1 MGNASWQV
9 SQNLSVKSKHEFET
23 FLHQVNIVKKNVK
36 NRGKTTIIGFTIF
49 NKLFHFSAVTI
60 K

>member
-1 MGNASWQV
+1 MGNTSRQV
-9 SQNLSVKSKHEFET
+9 SQNLSVKNKHEFET
-23 FLHQVNIVKKNVK
+23 FLHQVNIVKKLWK
-36 NRGKTTIIGFTIF
+36 IEEKTTIIGFTIF